1 MKPVFEGRPY
11 KGVSLSEEL
20 TSNQEKILEENIVW
34 AFGSLEPTSF
44 VTRLLSNHFATL
56 NQPLFALFLNG
67 FLITK
72 EMTTSLEFHQN
83 RFDYFFNYGY
93 KDVWQFYLR
102 KLILNRIYAQFRDLS
117 KKIIIKE
124 PNGSLAA
131 DIISELHPNS
141 KIIILIQDARNF
153 KFSYARSENEI
164 DPEGEN
170 VLVLEDNEREL
181 FVKKEAKKWV
191 RDMEILMNTYNHHSD
206 ELRCLLRYEDLRKNT
221 VRELQKIY
229 SFLDIDIKK
238 EELER
243 LASKYSFENIPDDL
257 KGKGK
262 NRRSATPGKWKENFS
277 DEEKKIMTKI
287 MGTML
292 NKLGYSTTT

>member
-1 MKPVFEGRPY
+1 MKPVFEGRSY

-93 KDVWQFYLR
+93 KDIWQFYLR

-131 DIISELHPNS
+131 DIIAECFPHS
-141 KIIILIQDARNF
+141 KIVIVLRDGRDIVDSKIDANLEEGWIAKRRGFVNFDRLGFIKDRARSWALLIQ
-153 KFSYARSENEI
+153 
-164 DPEGEN
+164 
-170 VLVLEDNEREL
+170 
-181 FVKKEAKKWV
+181 
-191 RDMEILMNTYNHHSD
+191 ILMNTYEHHSD
-206 ELRCLLRYEDLRKNT
+206 ELRYLLRYEDLRKNT

-292 NKLGYSTTT
+292 NKLGYNTTT